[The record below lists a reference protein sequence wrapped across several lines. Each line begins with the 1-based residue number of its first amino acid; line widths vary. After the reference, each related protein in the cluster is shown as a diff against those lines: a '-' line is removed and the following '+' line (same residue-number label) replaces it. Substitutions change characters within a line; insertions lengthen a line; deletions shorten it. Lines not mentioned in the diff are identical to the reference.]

1 MHKLSQVEEA
11 TALMN
16 EAKDWG
22 VWRWLWEKSR
32 VRAAADRANEALA
45 ELEDKVKA
53 SWSDDLKKAYRE
65 MEALASLNGHAKGKR
80 QYEKAKEEAKDVDPE
95 IKSTVARVK
104 EADDIAQKAHLDA
117 EETFD
122 EAERRLDTGM
132 AQNGAEKAIES
143 WVLREKAIRRAEAA
157 GGRSSSD
164 AHGASS
170 GGRAAEAGHAVGFY
184 GVYRRG
190 RKSV

>member
-16 EAKDWG
+16 EAKEWG

-32 VRAAADRANEALA
+32 VRASADRANDALA

-65 MEALASLNGHAKGKR
+65 LEALASLNGHAKGKR
-80 QYEKAKEEAKDVDPE
+80 LYEKAKEEAKDVDPE
-95 IKSTVARVK
+95 IKSAMARVK
-104 EADDIAQKAHLDA
+104 EADDAAEKAHLDA

-132 AQNGAEKAIES
+132 AQNGAEKAIDS

-157 GGRSSSD
+157 G
-164 AHGASS
+164 
-170 GGRAAEAGHAVGFY
+170 
-184 GVYRRG
+184 
-190 RKSV
+190 RKK

>member
-32 VRAAADRANEALA
+32 VRASADRANDALA

-65 MEALASLNGHAKGKR
+65 LEVPASLNGHAKGKR
-80 QYEKAKEEAKDVDPE
+80 LYEKAKEEAKDVDPE
-95 IKSTVARVK
+95 IKSAVARVK
-104 EADDIAQKAHLDA
+104 EADDIAYKAHLDA

-132 AQNGAEKAIES
+132 AQDGAEKAIES

-157 GGRSSSD
+157 G
-164 AHGASS
+164 
-170 GGRAAEAGHAVGFY
+170 
-184 GVYRRG
+184 
-190 RKSV
+190 RKK